1 MQGTSSPP
9 QLLAGTSGRQIPPS
23 HKFGYSAYEK
33 SEKVW
38 YYGLKLFDREGEL
51 LKEINIPS
59 DFAMYNQKDVYTY
72 LFPEP
77 DKQVISAEVTAVGF
91 FGNRSESI
99 SKTL

>member
-1 MQGTSSPP
+1 
-9 QLLAGTSGRQIPPS
+9 
-23 HKFGYSAYEK
+23 
-33 SEKVW
+33 
-38 YYGLKLFDREGEL
+38 
-51 LKEINIPS
+51 
-59 DFAMYNQKDVYTY
+59 MYNQKDVYTY